1 MESQRMENSPLEEI
15 EEYEFCGFL
24 LWNGKKLLERLHQE
38 TKTISDLDCQD
49 ERLI

>member
-1 MESQRMENSPLEEI
+1 MENSPLEEIEEI

-38 TKTISDLDCQD
+38 TKTISDLACQD
-49 ERLI
+49 EWLI